1 MLSPGDRP
9 PDHIRIWPLPA
20 EGPSP
25 LVDALGGGPVLLLF
39 YLLDWS
45 FT

>member
-1 MLSPGDRP
+1 MLNAGERIPGHVRVWQTPGDGP
-9 PDHIRIWPLPA
+9 QPLA
-20 EGPSP
+20 G
-25 LVDALGGGPVLLLF
+25 ALGEGPVLLLF